1 MFRCNPSPSEPQD
14 HPQGVD
20 HGIGIHPI
28 KRYEGAHLFRP
39 QDQNMHTLPLD
50 IPLGYRDV
58 SVFPSKIEG
67 KLISV
72 MGAFEVSRFPRGK
85 DVESMVSA
93 GQVHD
98 HSLGCPVV
106 GVKGLLVRVLL
117 LVDGQVTSSHRER
130 TQVEY
135 PVKGFPVSKGVLKQ
149 EGMYP
154 SPRPVGHLFSQ
165 GPPGS
170 HEHEKKQQTPN
181 DRKPFFHP
189 PPSRPTGPK
198 RPCRSAE
205 LTFGSRLEK
214 EERVFRRGPGVS
226 WDTTLTPRVRAR
238 KSEWSSPSSWCF
250 RL

>member
-135 PVKGFPVSKGVLKQ
+135 PGGFLFPRGCSNKRVCTLPHVQSDISFPRAPPVPTSTRRNSKPPMIASLFFTRLRHGLPVPNARVVRRNSPLVLAWKKKR
-149 EGMYP
+149 GYSVADP
-154 SPRPVGHLFSQ
+154 AFRGTRLLHL
-165 GPPGS
+165 
-170 HEHEKKQQTPN
+170 
-181 DRKPFFHP
+181 
-189 PPSRPTGPK
+189 
-198 RPCRSAE
+198 
-205 LTFGSRLEK
+205 
-214 EERVFRRGPGVS
+214 V
-226 WDTTLTPRVRAR
+226 
-238 KSEWSSPSSWCF
+238 
-250 RL
+250 